1 MTGDNGLV
9 RDLDAVVFD
18 FDGVLADT
26 GAGWA
31 RTEAG
36 MRERYGLPYTPAVA
50 EQTHG
55 VGMLDSVRLLTADAP
70 HPVDEEEALAAM
82 RALAAEAVPAAA
94 RPFPGAREA
103 VARIG
108 EYVPVAIA
116 SNSERPML
124 EQLVDRL
131 DLSGLV
137 DAVVSASDV
146 AAPKPAPD
154 VYARAVTLLGAD
166 PARTLVVEDSATGA
180 AAARAAGCRVWRLVE
195 ADGHDLGP
203 GLGPHPDD
211 GPAGVGAGDH
221 AALLRRLGL
230 AAGARQQDRAEATGH
245 HGTHDLPEPHH
256 RRTSR

>member
-1 MTGDNGLV
+1 MTGNNGRV
-9 RDLDAVVFD
+9 QEFDAVVFD

-26 GAGWA
+26 DAGWA
-31 RTEAG
+31 RTEAA

-70 HPVDEEEALAAM
+70 HPVDEDEALAAM

-94 RPFPGAREA
+94 RPFPGARAA

-108 EYVPVAIA
+108 EQLPVAIA

-124 EQLVDRL
+124 ELLVNRL
-131 DLSGLV
+131 GLDDLV

-146 AAPKPAPD
+146 AAAKPAPD

-195 ADGHDLGP
+195 AGSRA
-203 GLGPHPDD
+203 PHPDD
-211 GPAGVGAGDH
+211 GPAGVGTGDH
-221 AALLRRLGL
+221 TALLRRLGL
-230 AAGARQQDRAEATGH
+230 AAEARQQDGADDTGH
-245 HGTHDLPEPHH
+245 HGTHHLPEPDH
-256 RRTSR
+256 RRTTR